1 MIGVIKKLNTAIT
14 VVTTVYA
21 VTKFMFK
28 TFKKYEEKH
37 GNNKKQ
43 KIVTKGTSRKKKE
56 NLSRDVQEI

>member
-1 MIGVIKKLNTAIT
+1 MIGILKKVNTAVT

-43 KIVTKGTSRKKKE
+43 KIVTKGTSLKKKE
-56 NLSRDVQEI
+56 TVSRDVQEI

>member
-1 MIGVIKKLNTAIT
+1 MMGILKKLNTAVT

-21 VTKFMFK
+21 VTKFK
-28 TFKKYEEKH
+28 YDTFKKYEEKH

-56 NLSRDVQEI
+56 TVPRDVQEI

>member
-1 MIGVIKKLNTAIT
+1 MMGILKKLNTAVT

-21 VTKFMFK
+21 VTKFMYD

-56 NLSRDVQEI
+56 TVPRDVQEI

>member
-1 MIGVIKKLNTAIT
+1 MIGVIKKLNTAVT

-28 TFKKYEEKH
+28 AFKKYEEKH

-43 KIVTKGTSRKKKE
+43 NIVTKGSSRKKKE
-56 NLSRDVQEI
+56 TVSRDVQEI